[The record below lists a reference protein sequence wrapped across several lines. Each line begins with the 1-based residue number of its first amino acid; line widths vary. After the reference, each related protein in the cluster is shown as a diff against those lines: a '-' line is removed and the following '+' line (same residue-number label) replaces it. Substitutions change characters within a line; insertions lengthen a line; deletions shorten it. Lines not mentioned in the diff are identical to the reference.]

1 MLNLL
6 PNLHYL
12 FLYKISQI
20 SVNQFI
26 RVDSDVTIK
35 TTGKELIKDVTSNY
49 SMKRRQ
55 AVEQTKI
62 KLNY

>member
-1 MLNLL
+1 M
-6 PNLHYL
+6 
-12 FLYKISQI
+12 

-55 AVEQTKI
+55 AVGQTKI
-62 KLNY
+62 KLNYWSQFSEKGKK